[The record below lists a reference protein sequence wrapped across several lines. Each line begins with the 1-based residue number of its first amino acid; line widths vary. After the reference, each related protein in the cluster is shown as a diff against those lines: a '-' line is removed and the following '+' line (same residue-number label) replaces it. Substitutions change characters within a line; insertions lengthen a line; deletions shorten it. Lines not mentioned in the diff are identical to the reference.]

1 MDIIQT
7 AEKNGKTKDDAEKSF
22 FSSAKSELKKMFME
36 DKLYKSKA
44 IKALADFCGMNRD
57 DAEKQVAEWTFEIDH
72 GYEYGE
78 RMERYYTAV
87 VTNDQDTADDLYD
100 YLIAEKVSEG
110 YLKHEAED
118 AVASSFA
125 TQVGKA
131 YMDGEI
137 TRYQAIELLKDNT
150 NKGEKDVKKWDFELD
165 YGFSWGERVR
175 KYRLGKISK
184 TDLMSAVMDIE
195 GETRSGAEE
204 YIRFLNLEMANEDFD
219 ITASDASSY
228 FKHAEPAGIS
238 VTVYLDYKDKASQC
252 EGDKDKNGKTIRGS
266 KKDKVLAVINSMPI
280 SKEQKDALYLAE
292 GYDKDTIKKAPW
304 HKK

>member
-1 MDIIQT
+1 
-7 AEKNGKTKDDAEKSF
+7 
-22 FSSAKSELKKMFME
+22 
-36 DKLYKSKA
+36 
-44 IKALADFCGMNRD
+44 
-57 DAEKQVAEWTFEIDH
+57 
-72 GYEYGE
+72 
-78 RMERYYTAV
+78 MERYYTAV

-118 AVASSFA
+118 SVASSFA

-150 NKGEKDVKKWDFELD
+150 NKGEKEVKKWDFELD
-165 YGFSWGERVR
+165 YGFSWSERVR

-204 YIRFLNLEMANEDFD
+204 YIRFLNLEMANENFD

-238 VTVYLDYKDKASQC
+238 VTVYLDYKDKVSQC

-280 SKEQKDALYLAE
+280 SNAQKDALYFAE
-292 GYDKDTIKKAPW
+292 GYDKDTIRKAPW
-304 HKK
+304 H